1 MDTAFRPY
9 RSGGFEIFRKEA
21 LEIDG
26 LGRFRVNVFL
36 QRGTVAAVLRV
47 IPYEIR
53 TFRELGLPAE
63 DLPSPMIPLVVGDT
77 PAMRRLHDALRGDGV
92 LVPYLPRY
100 AGLGPDGALRI
111 AVFATHQRSH
121 VDRLLGALR
130 THL

>member
-1 MDTAFRPY
+1 MPRRVRPP
-9 RSGGFEIFRKEA
+9 RGRVARTEPQLRTQLRANVHAIRA
-21 LEIDG
+21 G
-26 LGRFRVNVFL
+26 L
-36 QRGTVAAVLRV
+36 
-47 IPYEIR
+47 
-53 TFRELGLPAE
+53 RELGLPAE

-77 PAMRRLHDALRGDGV
+77 RAMRRLHDALRGDGV